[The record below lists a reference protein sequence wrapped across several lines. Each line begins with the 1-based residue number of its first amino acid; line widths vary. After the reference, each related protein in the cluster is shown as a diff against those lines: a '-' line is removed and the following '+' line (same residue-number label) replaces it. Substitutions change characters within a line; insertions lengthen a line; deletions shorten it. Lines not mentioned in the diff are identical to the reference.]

1 MEKRIKQLGKIFF
14 LSTGVMASAAMLTG
28 CSEEVAA
35 LTGGSGD
42 GAKVE
47 VTASFVEPKQ
57 ALTRAADG
65 LDVASGFSLNTSANS
80 SSKVRVMVD
89 QNDGNYAQFDYDITG
104 SAPTKTIS
112 KESGAPTFN
121 SGVNTV
127 NVYGWYPAKSLSGFA
142 VATDQSTDANYCLS
156 DLMVASGTT
165 CTRSGSTVTQAANL
179 SFTHVMAKLKVTL
192 NPAANVNVKAVKL
205 KSMATTVSLTE
216 TRAGNAVTG
225 FSGYALGSASGSSD
239 IDLHKSTD
247 ANITSASSAA
257 DKVLCGVFPAQSKNG
272 ALLEVTANYN
282 GGSDVVITYSF
293 SSAKDFT
300 DGNEYGIDITLNET
314 ALQTT
319 AVSLDTWDP
328 SGNATITV
336 GGGGLALQTSS
347 SGSNGYV
354 MFGTVSAQLWTGSEI
369 KPKPTVQTKINETT
383 ITLVEGTDFDF
394 SYANN
399 VDQGTL
405 TATLTVT
412 GKGFFTGSV
421 SQNFSIVSFVELSA
435 VTESN
440 VGNLVGANGRVYSG
454 LSPLTAASTTC
465 VGVLAYSGSTGH
477 GLIISLEN
485 ATSQTWNTINGWSNQ
500 TTQGFTGKKLPDAE
514 ARGNLAS
521 YTTLGSTTV
530 SDWMVLSKDDYTTM
544 WNAFGDAT
552 KSTYNGTSNDYIV
565 AAGGTRCYG
574 VYWSTT
580 ESNFGSGNLAW
591 IFNENGWNGGTSFHK
606 EYSKGVR
613 PVLAF

>member
-14 LSTGVMASAAMLTG
+14 LSTGVMASAAMLTA
-28 CSEEVAA
+28 CSQEMAA

-89 QNDGNYAQFDYDITG
+89 QNDGEYAQFDYDITG

-127 NVYGWYPAKSLSGFA
+127 NVYGWYPAKNLSGFA

-165 CTRSGSTVTQAANL
+165 CTREGSTVTHAANL

-216 TRAGNAVTG
+216 TKAGNAVTG

-257 DKVLCGVFPAQSKNG
+257 DRVLCGVFPAQSKNG

-354 MFGTVSAQLWTGSEI
+354 PFDAIADQLYSGSALTPTPRVRVRINGTQ
-369 KPKPTVQTKINETT
+369 
-383 ITLVEGTDFDF
+383 ITLVNGTDFDF
-394 SYANN
+394 SYENN
-399 VDQGTL
+399 VNAG
-405 TATLTVT
+405 TATVKVT
-412 GKGFFTGSV
+412 GKTYLSGTV
-421 SQNFSIVSFVELSA
+421 STTFNINDCQGADISTAAVGKIICSHGKVHDATTAENLPKCSGKRAAVVAYMNGGTKWAISIKNAPKDTWNNITSDGTTA
-435 VTESN
+435 
-440 VGNLVGANGRVYSG
+440 GANKNTDCVVDPAKLGDLPAAPAGMTWYV
-454 LSPLTAASTTC
+454 LTKDNYIT
-465 VGVLAYSGSTGH
+465 L
-477 GLIISLEN
+477 
-485 ATSQTWNTINGWSNQ
+485 WNS
-500 TTQGFTGKKLPDAE
+500 
-514 ARGNLAS
+514 
-521 YTTLGSTTV
+521 
-530 SDWMVLSKDDYTTM
+530 
-544 WNAFGDAT
+544 FGGADR
-552 KSTYNGTSNDYIV
+552 YNETSNGYIT
-565 AAGGTRCYG
+565 AAGGTACSG
-574 VYWSTT
+574 DYWSTT
-580 ESNFGSGNLAW
+580 EYNSSNAW
-591 IFNENGWNGGTSFHK
+591 LFSSNGWNHYYGYNNANKSGSD
-606 EYSKGVR
+606 GVR

>member
-14 LSTGVMASAAMLTG
+14 LSTGVMASAAMLTA
-28 CSEEVAA
+28 CSQEMAA

-89 QNDGNYAQFDYDITG
+89 QNDGEYAQFDYDITG

-127 NVYGWYPAKSLSGFA
+127 NVYGWYPAKNLSGFA

-165 CTRSGSTVTQAANL
+165 CTREGSTVTHAANL

-216 TRAGNAVTG
+216 TKAGNAVTG

-257 DKVLCGVFPAQSKNG
+257 DRVLCGVFPAQSKNG

-354 MFGTVSAQLWTGSEI
+354 TFDAIADQLYSGSALTPTPRVRVRINGTQV
-369 KPKPTVQTKINETT
+369 
-383 ITLVEGTDFDF
+383 TLVNGTDFDF
-394 SYANN
+394 SYENN
-399 VDQGTL
+399 VNAG
-405 TATLTVT
+405 TATVKVT
-412 GKGFFTGSV
+412 GKTYLSGTV
-421 SQNFSIVSFVELSA
+421 STTFNINDCQGADISTAAVGKIICSHGKVHDATTAENLPKCSGKRAAVVAYMNGGTKWAISIKNAPKDTWNNITSDGTTA
-435 VTESN
+435 
-440 VGNLVGANGRVYSG
+440 GANKNTDCVVDPAKLGDLPAAPAGMTWYV
-454 LSPLTAASTTC
+454 LTKDNYIT
-465 VGVLAYSGSTGH
+465 L
-477 GLIISLEN
+477 
-485 ATSQTWNTINGWSNQ
+485 WNS
-500 TTQGFTGKKLPDAE
+500 
-514 ARGNLAS
+514 
-521 YTTLGSTTV
+521 
-530 SDWMVLSKDDYTTM
+530 
-544 WNAFGDAT
+544 FGGADR
-552 KSTYNGTSNDYIV
+552 YNETSNGYIT
-565 AAGGTRCYG
+565 AAGGTACSG
-574 VYWSTT
+574 DYWSTT
-580 ESNFGSGNLAW
+580 EYNSSNAW
-591 IFNENGWNGGTSFHK
+591 LFSSNGWNHYYGYNNANKSGSD
-606 EYSKGVR
+606 GVR

>member
-65 LDVASGFSLNTSANS
+65 LDVASGFSLNTSTNS

-89 QNDGNYAQFDYDITG
+89 QNDGEYAQFDYDITG

-127 NVYGWYPAKSLSGFA
+127 NVYGWYPAKNLSGFA

-165 CTRSGSTVTQAANL
+165 CTREGSTVTHAANL

-216 TRAGNAVTG
+216 TKAGNAVTG

-257 DKVLCGVFPAQSKNG
+257 DRVLCGVFPAQSKNG

-354 MFGTVSAQLWTGSEI
+354 TFDAIADQLYSGSALTPTPRVRVRINGTQV
-369 KPKPTVQTKINETT
+369 
-383 ITLVEGTDFDF
+383 TLVNGTDFDF
-394 SYANN
+394 SYENN
-399 VDQGTL
+399 VNAG
-405 TATLTVT
+405 TATVKVT
-412 GKGFFTGSV
+412 GKTYLSGTV
-421 SQNFSIVSFVELSA
+421 STTFNINDCQGADISTAAVGKIICSHGKVHDATTAENLPKCSGKRAAVVAYMNGGTKWAISIKNAPKDTWNNITSDGTTA
-435 VTESN
+435 
-440 VGNLVGANGRVYSG
+440 GANKNTDCVVDPAKLGDLPAAPAGMTWYV
-454 LSPLTAASTTC
+454 LTKDNYIT
-465 VGVLAYSGSTGH
+465 L
-477 GLIISLEN
+477 
-485 ATSQTWNTINGWSNQ
+485 WNS
-500 TTQGFTGKKLPDAE
+500 
-514 ARGNLAS
+514 
-521 YTTLGSTTV
+521 
-530 SDWMVLSKDDYTTM
+530 
-544 WNAFGDAT
+544 FGGADR
-552 KSTYNGTSNDYIV
+552 YNETSNGYIT
-565 AAGGTRCYG
+565 AAGGTACSG
-574 VYWSTT
+574 DYWSTT
-580 ESNFGSGNLAW
+580 EYNSSNAW
-591 IFNENGWNGGTSFHK
+591 LFSSNGWNHYYGYNNANKSGSD
-606 EYSKGVR
+606 GVR